1 LYPFLALERY
11 CSSSLK
17 LFSFVRLPHFEL
29 GEQGD
34 QGLDVI
40 QVWGKYLK
48 KYLRGYKGKLEIV
61 ALSFKKYQIL
71 K

>member
-1 LYPFLALERY
+1 
-11 CSSSLK
+11 